1 MTSKSPRQLTAPKL
15 EDYPFVTLMFRN
27 DVNAFVAADGGNPM
41 GDPELHGAMS
51 ETYFDWPSKI
61 APETLAILSTMT
73 DATFNGLCSVLCPK
87 YDDFAVKSKADL
99 RELAERRQQYVK
111 PDPEDGLGHY
121 TLEQLESYLLF
132 GSEYTRNVHWGNFT
146 KLFNTCAA
154 DQQQAI
160 EKFFDRYHGQGLDVL
175 LSHAA
180 KPIEIPEILKENFEA
195 REHAGNIYHF
205 SEEKEKWLREDRF
218 HQQYRLDVT
227 IDGSSFTFLRASAP
241 TLRQA
246 VVKATALAL
255 AGSDGIMGRVE
266 ILQGGVP
273 VMHAEVIYSEKVVD
287 GAPAPVPTA
296 KLRWDFTNI
305 GPEKK
310 HLKANKRFN
319 AMAANDYKSDSAKKE
334 LLDAAERLDALIDAK
349 PPFPSHVLLKTVLD
363 VEKKLKLQWSKVY
376 RLEDDLGM

>member
-27 DVNAFVAADGGNPM
+27 DVKAFVAADGGHPM

-61 APETLAILSTMT
+61 APETLAILSSMT

-111 PDPEDGLGHY
+111 PDPEEGLGHY

-154 DQQQAI
+154 DQQQAV
-160 EKFFDRYHGQGLDVL
+160 EKFFDRYHGQSLDVL
-175 LSHAA
+175 LLHAA
-180 KPIEIPEILKENFEA
+180 KPIEIPEILQEKFEA
-195 REHAGNIYHF
+195 REHAGSTYHF
-205 SEEKEKWLREDRF
+205 SEDKQKWLREDRF
-218 HQQYRLDVT
+218 NQQYRLDVT
-227 IDGSSFTFLRASAP
+227 IQGSSFTFLRASAP
-241 TLRQA
+241 TLKQA
-246 VVKATALAL
+246 VTKATALAL
-255 AGSDGIMGRVE
+255 SGSDGIMGRIE
-266 ILQGGVP
+266 ILQGGIP
-273 VMHAEVIYSEKVVD
+273 VMHAEVIYLEKVVD

-305 GPEKK
+305 GPEKN

-319 AMAANDYKSDSAKKE
+319 AMAANDYKSDSARKE
-334 LLDAAERLDALIDAK
+334 LRDEAERLDALINAK

-363 VEKKLKLQWSKVY
+363 VEKKLNLQWSKVY